1 MNGSGDKKQVPK
13 HISKFVLEAERLE
26 DICPSFVAR
35 SVIIFVESPGNA
47 LPTLI

>member
-1 MNGSGDKKQVPK
+1 MNGSGDKKQIPK
-13 HISKFVLEAERLE
+13 HISKFALEAERLE

>member
-1 MNGSGDKKQVPK
+1 MVLEIKNRYLN
-13 HISKFVLEAERLE
+13 ISKFVLEAERLE